1 MWKFNKKKSKTYD
14 FITKA
19 GLQFQLAILN
29 LCRRVIYSEVFP
41 SRFDITTLVQL
52 PKKGSAQELD
62 NKRFIHIKEWLPRLV
77 EALIV
82 DQMKDEIFAAGSKF
96 QIGGCPGKRTV
107 FHLFVLKSN
116 IALKHKHGQ
125 GVIIRE
131 ATREKSSLS
140 QQKPRSRT
148 KKER

>member
-1 MWKFNKKKSKTYD
+1 
-14 FITKA
+14 
-19 GLQFQLAILN
+19 
-29 LCRRVIYSEVFP
+29 
-41 SRFDITTLVQL
+41 
-52 PKKGSAQELD
+52 
-62 NKRFIHIKEWLPRLV
+62 
-77 EALIV
+77 
-82 DQMKDEIFAAGSKF
+82 MKDEIFAAGSKF

-131 ATREKSSLS
+131 ATREKSSLR